1 MSKPILTLPCKQNL
15 QTLEKRALDYYC
27 NSCDKVLTDFR
38 GKTDSEIEFILANA
52 TKQICGIMHPSQIDY
67 KRSNLVIPRY
77 QSRIGLSL
85 LGILGLLGPVMVSC
99 EENHLPTSE
108 TKIKKEAFNTLHFPL
123 ILRGTLTDRHSSDRL
138 GNSEIELVQNGTVIR
153 KEKTNEKGEFEIKIQ
168 EKDLNN
174 EAFELTLGSPDT
186 LSYSKPSNTEL
197 SENNGLSLNLYA
209 FPAPISFEK
218 IINQAL
224 NDNTVDIM
232 YAGFAT
238 AANPK
243 QPLPLTKPILIDQS
257 SPYSYKSPKL
267 NFEPKKLD

>member
-52 TKQICGIMHPSQIDY
+52 TNQICGIMYPSQIDY
-67 KRSNLVIPRY
+67 KRSDLVIPRC

-85 LGILGLLGPVMVSC
+85 FGILGLLGPVMVSC
-99 EENHLPTSE
+99 EENHLPISE
-108 TKIKKEAFNTLHFPL
+108 TNIKKEAFNTLHFPL
-123 ILRGTLTDRHSSDRL
+123 ILRGTLTDRYSSDPL
-138 GNSEIELVQNGTVIR
+138 GNSEVELIQHGTVIR

-174 EAFELTLGSPDT
+174 EVFELTLGSPDP

-197 SENNGLSLNLYA
+197 SKNIGLSLNLYA
-209 FPAPISFEK
+209 FPVPISFENA
-218 IINQAL
+218 INQAL
-224 NDNTVDIM
+224 NDYTVDIM
-232 YAGFAT
+232 YAGFASV
-238 AANPK
+238 PK
-243 QPLPLTKPILIDQS
+243 PNQPFPRTEPILVDQS

-267 NFEPKKLD
+267 NFKPKKLD